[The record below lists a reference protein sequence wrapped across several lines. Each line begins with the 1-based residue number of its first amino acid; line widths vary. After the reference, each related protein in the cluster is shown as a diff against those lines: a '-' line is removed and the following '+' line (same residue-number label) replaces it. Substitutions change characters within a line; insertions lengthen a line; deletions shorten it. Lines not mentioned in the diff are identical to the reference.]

1 MAQPAARKVVVDVP
15 HRISGFFEIVDHK
28 LPKNYGLDDLLSIGS
43 RGGGPCLSECGL
55 TTIEVDDHGEP
66 GSVKIFINTDD
77 CSDSAKTTRS
87 VLKWMAEDALDGI
100 AITIRHDFPLLM
112 GAGYGSSGSGA
123 LGTAIALNVLLEM
136 GLSLNDCGKF
146 AHCAEVENKTGLG
159 TIGGQVRGGCTI
171 SMIPGFPFNMASII
185 LPPGIK
191 IACATRG
198 GLSTAQMLSDPDIR
212 KNIIESGK
220 TAMANIVDHYT
231 IENFTRIAIEFVN
244 STWMNFLEQLDLG
257 AVKNVMDTVNSNL
270 PEGILGVSMNQ
281 MGKSVYCIYRAS
293 TDAEEYIDHVFVDNG
308 FDDIKFIDFNTC
320 GPTIRRIERESNPD
334 SAL

>member
-1 MAQPAARKVVVDVP
+1 MAQPVARKVVVDVP
-15 HRISGFFEIVDHK
+15 HRISGFFKIVDHT
-28 LPKNYGLDDLLSIGS
+28 LPLDYGLDDLLSIGS
-43 RGGGPCLSECGL
+43 RGGGPCLSECGV
-55 TTIEVDDHGEP
+55 TAIEIDEHGES
-66 GSVKIFINTDD
+66 GSVKIFINGED
-77 CSDSAKTTRS
+77 CADGAKTTRS
-87 VLKWMAEDALDGI
+87 VLKWMAGEAVNDI
-100 AITIRHDFPLLM
+100 AITIKHDFPMLM

-123 LGTAIALNVLLEM
+123 LGTAIALNVLLDM

-171 SMIPGFPFNMASII
+171 SIAPGFPFTMETII

-212 KNIIESGK
+212 TSIIASGK
-220 TAMANIVDHYT
+220 TAMASIVEHFT
-231 IENFTRIAIEFVN
+231 IEHFTRIAIDFVN
-244 STWMNFLEQLDLG
+244 STWMQFLEQLDLG
-257 AVKNVMDTVNSNL
+257 AVKNVMDAVNSDL
-270 PEGILGVSMNQ
+270 PEGILGASMNQ

-308 FDDIKFIDFNTC
+308 FDEVKFLDFNTC
-320 GPTIRRIERESNPD
+320 GPSIRRIE
-334 SAL
+334 

>member
-1 MAQPAARKVVVDVP
+1 MAQPVARKVVVDVP

-28 LPKNYGLDDLLSIGS
+28 LPENYALNDLLSIGS
-43 RGGGPCLSECGL
+43 RGGGPCLSECGV
-55 TTIEVDDHGEP
+55 TAIEIDDRGEP
-66 GSVKIFINTDD
+66 GSVKISINGKD
-77 CSDSAKTTRS
+77 CSDGAKTTRS
-87 VLKWMAEDALDGI
+87 VLKWMAEDALNEI
-100 AITIRHDFPLLM
+100 AITITHDFPMLM

-123 LGTAIALNVLLEM
+123 LGTAIALNILLDM

-171 SMIPGFPFNMASII
+171 STVPGFPFTMASIL
-185 LPPGIK
+185 LPPSIK

-198 GLSTAQMLSDPDIR
+198 GLSTAQMLSDLDIR
-212 KNIIESGK
+212 RNIIASGK
-220 TAMANIVDHYT
+220 TAMASIVDHYT

-257 AVKNVMDTVNSNL
+257 AVKNVMDVVNSNV
-270 PEGILGVSMNQ
+270 PENILGASMNQ

-308 FDDIKFIDFNTC
+308 FDDVKFLDFNDS
-320 GPTIRRIERESNPD
+320 GPSIRRIEQVRD
-334 SAL
+334 